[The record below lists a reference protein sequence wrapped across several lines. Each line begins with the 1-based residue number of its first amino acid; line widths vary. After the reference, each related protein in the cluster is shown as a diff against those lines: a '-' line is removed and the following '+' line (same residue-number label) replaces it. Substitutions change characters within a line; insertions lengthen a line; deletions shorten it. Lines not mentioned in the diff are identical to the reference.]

1 MQVTEHMSS
10 IHLQQLAIHRNIKN
24 IHRNTLDICVR
35 FKPIPTENMQLLSV
49 IKSRKLTP
57 EQLFM
62 VSVLAVNGGNYLYN
76 LILGRVLGP
85 TQFADAAVL
94 ITFLLVLSFMAM
106 TFQLVTAKFSV
117 LFENAVFTN
126 FIAKVYKQAFT
137 VGVILGLLIIAFSSQ
152 LKALFNTSS
161 STMFVIFG
169 CGVPLYF
176 LMSVNRGAFQGK
188 KAYKSLSITYQ
199 GEMLS
204 RLIITLGLIFLF
216 NIQSSAVIAIGIVL
230 SFVFGMFPFKMKD
243 LTLKKTKPLSLD
255 YSKQIKNFFLLTAFY
270 ELTQIIINNSDI
282 LLVKH
287 YFESYEA
294 GLYASLA
301 LIGRIVYFIAWMFVM
316 LLLPAVVELKKEGKE
331 TASVLFKYVGYIA
344 VISIVIVLTCLS
356 FPELII
362 KILFGEQYIAMA
374 PLLWKYAIATSM
386 FAISNIFAYYYLSLD
401 KYVPV
406 IISGV
411 FGMLQMLLVIFFHES
426 LEQVVHMQ
434 IIAMTLLLIIQLVF
448 FKFEIRTQ
456 KKALS
461 KD

>member
-1 MQVTEHMSS
+1 
-10 IHLQQLAIHRNIKN
+10 
-24 IHRNTLDICVR
+24 
-35 FKPIPTENMQLLSV
+35 MQLLAT
-49 IKSRKLTP
+49 IKSQKVSP

-62 VSVLAVNGGNYLYN
+62 LSVLAVNGGNYLYN

-85 TQFADAAVL
+85 AQFADAAVL
-94 ITFLLVLSFMAM
+94 ITFLLVLSFVAM

-117 LFENAVFTN
+117 LFENLVFKT
-126 FIAKVYKQAFT
+126 FISKIYKQSFV
-137 VGVILGLLIIAFSSQ
+137 VGLIFGVVIIALASQ
-152 LKALFNTSS
+152 LQAFFNTESA
-161 STMFVIFG
+161 TMFIIFG
-169 CGVPLYF
+169 CGVPIYF

-204 RLIITLGLIFLF
+204 RLLITLALILVF
-216 NIQSSAVIAIGIVL
+216 NIKSSAVIAIGIVL
-230 SFVFGMFPFKMKD
+230 SFVFGLFPFKFKQISFKK
-243 LTLKKTKPLSLD
+243 LIPLKRQ

-270 ELTQIIINNSDI
+270 EFTQIIINNSDI

-287 YFESYEA
+287 YFDAYEA

-344 VISIVIVLTCLS
+344 AISIIIVLTCLV

-362 KILFGEQYIAMA
+362 NILFGEDYTAMA

-401 KYVPV
+401 KYIPV

-411 FGMLQMLLVIFFHES
+411 FGMLQMVLVIFYHDS

-434 IIAMTLLLIIQLVF
+434 IVAMILLLVIQIVF
-448 FKFEIRTQ
+448 FVFDSKL
-456 KKALS
+456 KK
-461 KD
+461 D

>member
-1 MQVTEHMSS
+1 M
-10 IHLQQLAIHRNIKN
+10 K
-24 IHRNTLDICVR
+24 
-35 FKPIPTENMQLLSV
+35 QLLAA
-49 IKSRKLTP
+49 IKSRKITP

-85 TQFADAAVL
+85 TEFADAAVL

-117 LFENAVFTN
+117 LFENNVFKN
-126 FIAKVYKQAFT
+126 FIAKTYQQAFL
-137 VGVILGLLIIAFSSQ
+137 VGVILGVLIIIFSSQ
-152 LKALFNTSS
+152 LKTVFNTSS
-161 STMFVIFG
+161 SMMFVIFG

-199 GEMLS
+199 SEMLS
-204 RLIITLGLIFLF
+204 RLLITLGLIFLF

-230 SFVFGMFPFKMKD
+230 SFVFGMFPFKTKNINF
-243 LTLKKTKPLSLD
+243 KKSQALALD
-255 YSKQIKNFFLLTAFY
+255 DSKQIKNFFLLTAFY

-331 TASVLFKYVGYIA
+331 TASVLFKYVGYIG
-344 VISIVIVLTCLS
+344 VISIIIVLTCLS

-362 KILFGEQYIAMA
+362 NILFGEQYISMA

-411 FGMLQMLLVIFFHES
+411 FGMLQMLLVVFFHDS

-434 IIAMTLLLIIQLVF
+434 IIAMISLLIIQLVF
-448 FKFEIRTQ
+448 FKIEIATQ
-456 KKALS
+456 QKVLS
-461 KD
+461 KE